1 MSIEP
6 ASNNQ
11 FKDWKKLLMG
21 KYRKKNVL
29 FLAEGE
35 RCVEQILR
43 NGLITAEELIVREG
57 DVPAFVRRVNIPV
70 YSLDSNSFND
80 LADTETPQGVIAV
93 CHQPNESSIDNI
105 GRNNGVI
112 VAFDAIQD
120 PGNLGTMIRTA
131 SWFGAS
137 GMISGNGT
145 VDFFH
150 PKVVRSTAGA
160 TGSIPYVKGNLQN
173 MFKILE
179 QSGWTV
185 YLLDGSAKATNL
197 NSVTVTEKSVLVV
210 GNEGNG
216 IHSSLFAS
224 DRQVVKISGTDE
236 YVESLNA
243 AVALSIGLYHFCK

>member
-1 MSIEP
+1 MNIQP

-21 KYRKKNVL
+21 KYRKKNGL

-35 RCVEQILR
+35 RCVEQILI
-43 NGLITAEELIVREG
+43 NELISPVELIVREG
-57 DVPAFVRRVNIPV
+57 DAPAFVRQANIPV
-70 YSLDSNSFND
+70 YSLDSSNFND

-93 CHQPNESSIDNI
+93 CHQPKESSIDDI
-105 GRNNGVI
+105 GRKNGVI
-112 VAFDAIQD
+112 VAYDAIQD

-160 TGSIPYVKGNLQN
+160 TGSIPFVKGNLQDVFN
-173 MFKILE
+173 VLE
-179 QSGWTV
+179 ENGWTV
-185 YLLDGSAKATNL
+185 YLLDGSAEAKDL
-197 NSVTVTEKSVLVV
+197 NSITVAEKSVLVV

-216 IHSSLFAS
+216 IHSNLFS
-224 DRQVVKISGTDE
+224 PNRQGVKISGTAE